1 MTFEAFSDSSI
12 LGLSRD
18 RQSLVS
24 TAFGLTLVR
33 RYRILHTEWKYH
45 DWQRRSQGLRKQSDE
60 SSRRFLPGSWLL
72 CIGIP
77 SSGRTLTGVEV
88 CENCEA
94 PFYGLG

>member
-1 MTFEAFSDSSI
+1 MTGRREAKAYGS
-12 LGLSRD
+12 
-18 RQSLVS
+18 
-24 TAFGLTLVR
+24 
-33 RYRILHTEWKYH
+33 
-45 DWQRRSQGLRKQSDE
+45 QSDE